1 MLETVGL
8 TADESE
14 VYRLLVA
21 TGTASAQDIS
31 GRSALDVV
39 TARLP
44 VQPRRGQVEHLEHLA
59 LGLGF

>member
-21 TGTASAQDIS
+21 SGTASAQDIS
-31 GRSALDVV
+31 GRSDLDVV
-39 TARLP
+39 IARPLPTARLRHHARP
-44 VQPRRGQVEHLEHLA
+44 GQRRTSI
-59 LGLGF
+59 